1 MGLPVHVNH
10 LIHETSPYL
19 LQHAHNPVNWYPW
32 NEAALLKAKQEN
44 KPILVSIGY
53 AACHWCHVM
62 ERESFEDE
70 ATAALM
76 NEHFV
81 NIKVDREERPDI
93 DNIYMTA
100 VQTMTGSGGWPL
112 NVFLTPE
119 GKPFYGG
126 TYFPAK
132 PAFNLPSWQQV
143 IREVAHVFEH
153 KREEIEL
160 QAESLTERL
169 KQSAFLSV
177 RSAGADEPLTGEQ
190 FVKIFEQIMSSADR
204 QEGGFGRA
212 PKFPQTLTIRFLLRH
227 HWYSGNEDA
236 LRQALLSLDKM
247 ISGGLYDQVGGGFA
261 RYATD
266 RNWLVPHFEKMLY
279 DNALL
284 IIVLSEAYQ
293 ITKQPLYAETVQYT
307 MDFIERELMDAE
319 GGFYSSLDADS
330 EGEEGKY
337 YVWGKEEIEAILQE
351 EAPLFC
357 KFYGVT
363 DEGNWEG
370 HNILNVSQPPEKFA
384 GQYGLEVETLK
395 KTLKNCR
402 GRLLEI
408 REKRIRPS
416 LDDKILLN
424 WNALMNEAC
433 SSAFAAF
440 GDERYK
446 KLAQKNMAFLL
457 SRFEDKKNEAW
468 FHTYKAGQGRH
479 PAFLDDYAF
488 LIRALI
494 GLQEITGDPHYLA
507 EASRVT
513 QQVINDFGDAET
525 GLFFYSHRDQ
535 TDVLLRTK
543 EIYDGATPSGNAI
556 MAWNLYYLSIV
567 FDEPRWRERAVNMAL
582 PLGGLTGKYPTS
594 FGMWISVL
602 YDIFSDFYEIA
613 VVGERYRDMVPGI
626 LSRYV
631 PNKIIQSAAGDQPRF
646 PLLANRYVKDKT
658 FIYLCRHYSCLMPV
672 EKVAELMQ
680 LIDRERK
687 R

>member
-1 MGLPVHVNH
+1 
-10 LIHETSPYL
+10 
-19 LQHAHNPVNWYPW
+19 
-32 NEAALLKAKQEN
+32 
-44 KPILVSIGY
+44 
-53 AACHWCHVM
+53 
-62 ERESFEDE
+62 
-70 ATAALM
+70 
-76 NEHFV
+76 
-81 NIKVDREERPDI
+81 
-93 DNIYMTA
+93 
-100 VQTMTGSGGWPL
+100 
-112 NVFLTPE
+112 
-119 GKPFYGG
+119 
-126 TYFPAK
+126 
-132 PAFNLPSWQQV
+132 
-143 IREVAHVFEH
+143 
-153 KREEIEL
+153 
-160 QAESLTERL
+160 
-169 KQSAFLSV
+169 
-177 RSAGADEPLTGEQ
+177 
-190 FVKIFEQIMSSADR
+190 
-204 QEGGFGRA
+204 
-212 PKFPQTLTIRFLLRH
+212 
-227 HWYSGNEDA
+227 
-236 LRQALLSLDKM
+236 
-247 ISGGLYDQVGGGFA
+247 
-261 RYATD
+261 
-266 RNWLVPHFEKMLY
+266 
-279 DNALL
+279 
-284 IIVLSEAYQ
+284 
-293 ITKQPLYAETVQYT
+293 
-307 MDFIERELMDAE
+307 
-319 GGFYSSLDADS
+319 
-330 EGEEGKY
+330 
-337 YVWGKEEIEAILQE
+337 
-351 EAPLFC
+351 
-357 KFYGVT
+357 
-363 DEGNWEG
+363 
-370 HNILNVSQPPEKFA
+370 
-384 GQYGLEVETLK
+384 
-395 KTLKNCR
+395 
-402 GRLLEI
+402 
-408 REKRIRPS
+408 
-416 LDDKILLN
+416 
-424 WNALMNEAC
+424 
-433 SSAFAAF
+433 
-440 GDERYK
+440 
-446 KLAQKNMAFLL
+446 MAFLL